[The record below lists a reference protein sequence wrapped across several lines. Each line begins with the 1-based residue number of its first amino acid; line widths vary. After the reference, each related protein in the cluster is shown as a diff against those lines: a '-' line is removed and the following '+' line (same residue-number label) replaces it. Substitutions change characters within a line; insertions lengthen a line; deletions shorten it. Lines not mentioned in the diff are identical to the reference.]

1 MLFTRSPA
9 GRACAEAG
17 DPEGASCRLVP
28 DERAEVTEGVT
39 LSALHERYVDD
50 VFRYVSRRVPRR
62 EEAEDITAEVFAAAF
77 VELPRFRGQ
86 CAPYLWLLG
95 IARRKIVDS
104 LRRRAVR
111 RETLASELADAAPGV
126 DPLPERPA
134 AAEGPEEALERAEE
148 QRVVRELV
156 EQLNED
162 QREALLLQY
171 LEGLSIA
178 EIAAVMGRS
187 PAAANSLLQRARAAL
202 FRRGQSYFLGED
214 EGQKP

>member
-9 GRACAEAG
+9 GRARAEARG
-17 DPEGASCRLVP
+17 PEGAPRRLVP
-28 DERAEVTEGVT
+28 AARPDVSEGIT
-39 LSALHERYVDD
+39 LSTLHERYVDD

-77 VELPRFRGQ
+77 VDLPRFRGQ

-111 RETLASELADAAPGV
+111 RETLASELPDVGPGG

-171 LEGLSIA
+171 VEGLSIA
-178 EIAAVMGRS
+178 EIAAVLGRS
-187 PAAANSLLQRARAAL
+187 PAATNSLLQRARAAL
-202 FRRGQSYFLGED
+202 FRRGHSYFLGED
-214 EGQKP
+214 EGRKP